1 SGRSGHG
8 PGAAGPPDR
17 LGRRGG
23 RHRAGRIHPLHRGS
37 ARGLPWS
44 RGAGHRGG
52 GPRVAGPWERRVPAP
67 GRVRSRPPGRGA
79 AAARGGGAGHR
90 SGGVVRGDGMTGAGQ
105 GEGGGSPKVSP
116 FAVPLLLGGVILG
129 FVAGY
134 VFLWWGLLLV
144 GVVVLAA
151 AAM

>member
-1 SGRSGHG
+1 
-8 PGAAGPPDR
+8 
-17 LGRRGG
+17 
-23 RHRAGRIHPLHRGS
+23 
-37 ARGLPWS
+37 GLPCS
-44 RGAGHRGG
+44 GGAGQRGVG
-52 GPRVAGPWERRVPAP
+52 RGVAGPWDRRVAAR
-67 GRVRSRPPGRGA
+67 GRVGSRLPGRGA

-90 SGGVVRGDGMTGAGQ
+90 SGGVVRGDGMTGTGQ

-151 AAM
+151 AAMVFSGRSRDGATAAILGTVAGYGLVLLLAVFRGVL